1 MIAIGTVI
9 KEDRCIAVTQIHLIV
24 HNKHPLLTLGKCFEK
39 KTTLDSNG
47 YSFSKR
53 YQTIEKHKAMKD
65 TMGFKIVTIPDKLP
79 FFIRIPF

>member
-1 MIAIGTVI
+1 MGTAI
-9 KEDRCIAVTQIHLIV
+9 KEVKCIAVTQIHLTV
-24 HNKHPLLTLGKCFEK
+24 HNRQPLFILGKCFEK

-65 TMGFKIVTIPDKLP
+65 TMGLKIVTIQDKLP